1 MADAPLNP
9 ADLDFVIARPSTEP
23 RVRHRQEYDLYV
35 PAPEAPVPVV
45 VLVHG
50 PNRDAGARHR
60 DWPVYRGYA
69 SLITKAGFAAAVVD
83 LDYTDVHALAGPTA
97 QLDRVVEAARSEDV
111 VRADR
116 VLLWAFSG
124 GGRLVGRWLEE
135 PPSWIQGVA
144 LTYPVAPAV
153 SRVRTPIV
161 LTRVGLERPAI
172 QATVDRLVAVAP
184 HAEVI
189 NVNAG
194 HHGFDF
200 LDHNDESRRA
210 VTAAVAAVVRLLS

>member
-9 ADLDFVIARPSTEP
+9 ADLEFVIAPPSTETGA
-23 RVRHRQEYDLYV
+23 RHRQEYDLYV
-35 PAPEAPVPVV
+35 PVREAPVPAVI
-45 VLVHG
+45 LVHG
-50 PNRDAGARHR
+50 PNQDAGVRHR

-135 PPSWIQGVA
+135 PPCFIQGVA

-172 QATVDRLVAVAP
+172 QATVDGPVAVAP
-184 HAEVI
+184 DAEVI

-210 VTAAVAAVVRLLS
+210 VTAAVAAVARLLS